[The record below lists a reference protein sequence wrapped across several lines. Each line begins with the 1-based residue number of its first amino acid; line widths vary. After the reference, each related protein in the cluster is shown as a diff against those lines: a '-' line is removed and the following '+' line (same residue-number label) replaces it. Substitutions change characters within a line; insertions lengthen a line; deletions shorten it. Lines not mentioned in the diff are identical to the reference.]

1 MHDIALYGHL
11 VFDTINDYSK
21 TENEIG
27 GIVNVWKALTSFN
40 TTLKLYVCPTNIGT
54 STITID
60 KENSQRTSESQL
72 NSIAVNVKC
81 EPSIISHIAY
91 INYIDDLSFLENIKS
106 NLIFADV
113 CSGKEI
119 DKEAYKYL
127 DYIFVSEEDIGILKD
142 IEEFD
147 GIVITHSPMKSYD
160 NKGKFFV
167 LDEDRYIKGV
177 NVLGA
182 GDYYAARFM
191 HEKLHHKSDY
201 QSMVASH
208 ISTTN
213 YLKSKL

>member
-11 VFDTINDYSK
+11 VFDTINDYPK

-27 GIVNVWKALTSFN
+27 GIVNVWKALTTFDS
-40 TTLKLYVCPTNIGT
+40 TLKLYVCPTNIGT

-72 NSIAVNVKC
+72 NSIVVNVKC

-119 DKEAYKYL
+119 DK
-127 DYIFVSEEDIGILKD
+127 
-142 IEEFD
+142 
-147 GIVITHSPMKSYD
+147 
-160 NKGKFFV
+160 
-167 LDEDRYIKGV
+167 
-177 NVLGA
+177 
-182 GDYYAARFM
+182 
-191 HEKLHHKSDY
+191 
-201 QSMVASH
+201 
-208 ISTTN
+208 
-213 YLKSKL
+213 

>member
-21 TENEIG
+21 TENKIG
-27 GIVNVWKALTSFN
+27 GIVNVWKALTTFDS
-40 TTLKLYVCPTNIGT
+40 TLKLYVCPTNIGT

-72 NSIAVNVKC
+72 NSIVVNVKC

-113 CSGKEI
+113 CSGKEMT
-119 DKEAYKYL
+119 KESYKYL

-147 GIVITHSPMKSYD
+147 GIVIIHSPMKSYD

-182 GDYYAARFM
+182 GDYYAAHFLYQ
-191 HEKLHHKSDY
+191 KLNHKSDY

-208 ISTTN
+208 LSTTN
-213 YLKSKL
+213 YLKNKL